1 MDDEASPRWASLGDV
16 LATDATSR
24 AQRTPSPRGFAETIR
39 ACAEALDEDPEELLR
54 LANGTTPLARLTRLL
69 LGEKRPAA
77 GVSRDQVLWLL
88 HRKLR
93 GDGLAGRALWD
104 EVVRQHFPKIDAE
117 SARKGVQRYNK
128 HLRERPLP
136 KSLPEIF
143 MPQFFTDKT
152 VKPRGPK
159 PGHRRGTKT

>member
-1 MDDEASPRWASLGDV
+1 
-16 LATDATSR
+16 
-24 AQRTPSPRGFAETIR
+24 
-39 ACAEALDEDPEELLR
+39 LR

-69 LGEKRPAA
+69 LGEKRPGAR
-77 GVSRDQVLWLL
+77 VSRDQVLWLL
-88 HRKLR
+88 HCKLR

-104 EVVRQHFPKIDAE
+104 EVVRQHSPKIDAE

-128 HLRERPLP
+128 HLRELPLP
-136 KSLPEIF
+136 KNLSEIF

-159 PGHRRGTKT
+159 PGHRRGTKTRN